1 MTTKKISKKELSK
14 MIADAISSV
23 AIKPE
28 QLEAMTQAKGA
39 STPQAVIVSFSKY
52 EDNDMITLKRG
63 DNGRPF
69 SFGKAKAA
77 MILEALEQIRAFVS
91 STK

>member
-14 MIADAISSV
+14 MIAEAISSG
-23 AIKPE
+23 AIKPD
-28 QLEAMTQAKGA
+28 QLEAMTQVKGA
-39 STPQAVIVSFSKY
+39 STPQAVVVSFSQY
-52 EDNDMITLKRG
+52 EEKDMITLKRG

-69 SFGKAKAA
+69 SFGKAKAS
-77 MILEALEQIRAFVS
+77 MILEALDQIKAFAS

>member
-14 MIADAISSV
+14 MIADAISSG

-28 QLEAMTQAKGA
+28 QLESMTKVKGA
-39 STPQAVIVSFSKY
+39 STPQAVVVSFSQY

-77 MILEALEQIRAFVS
+77 MILEALEQIKAFAS

>member
-14 MIADAISSV
+14 MIADAISSG

-28 QLEAMTQAKGA
+28 QLEAVTQVKGA
-39 STPQAVIVSFSKY
+39 STPQAVIVSYSKY

-69 SFGKAKAA
+69 SFGKAKAT
-77 MILEALEQIRAFVS
+77 MILEALEQIKAFAS